1 MAIITYKQAL
11 NQALKEEMKRDK
23 NVFVIGE
30 DVAKY
35 QGAYRVT
42 EGLLY
47 EFGADRVKDTP
58 ISEEVVVGV
67 GVGSAMLGLRPVVE
81 IMTVNFSLLA
91 IDQIVNHATKLRY
104 MSNGQITV
112 PMVIRMPE
120 GAGMQLG
127 AQHSQSFESWFGY
140 IPGLKVVSVSNPYD
154 AKGLLKSAIRDDNP
168 VIFLE
173 HELLYSTKGEVPE
186 NDYTIPIGKADIKRQ
201 GKDITL
207 ISYSKMVS
215 DCLGAAS
222 QLEKDGINSEVID
235 LRSLRPLDVDM
246 IIESVKKTHHA
257 VVVEED
263 WPLYGIGAQIAAT
276 IQEHAFDHLD
286 APVTRVTQADVPM
299 PYSAELELSALPNKA
314 QIIERVKAVMN
325 R

>member
-11 NQALKEEMKRDK
+11 NQALKEEMRRDK

-58 ISEEVVVGV
+58 IAEEVVVGV

-81 IMTVNFSLLA
+81 LMTVNFSLLA
-91 IDQIVNHATKLRY
+91 IDQIVNHAAKLRY
-104 MSNGQITV
+104 MSNGQIKV
-112 PMVIRMPE
+112 PMVIRMPG

-127 AQHSQSFESWFGY
+127 AQHSQSFESWFAY
-140 IPGLKVVSVSNPYD
+140 IPGLKVVSVGNPYD

-168 VIFLE
+168 VIFME
-173 HELLYSTKGEVPE
+173 HELLYATKGEVPE
-186 NDYTIPIGKADIKRQ
+186 TDYTIPIGKADIKHQ

-207 ISYSKMVS
+207 ISYSKMVT
-215 DCLGAAS
+215 DCLSAAA
-222 QLEKDGINSEVID
+222 QLEKDGISPEIID
-235 LRSLRPLDVDM
+235 LRSLRPLDVDA

-263 WPLYGIGAQIAAT
+263 WPWYGIGAQIAAT

-286 APVTRVTQADVPM
+286 APVMRVTQADVPM
-299 PYSAELELSALPNKA
+299 PYSGELELSALPNKA
-314 QIIERVKAVMN
+314 QIIETVKTVMN
-325 R
+325 I